1 MLMEIQW
8 FSLSVCVFTGHIL
21 MLKMLPVFDNC
32 ISFPTNTLNIQIKSS
47 LKFLLKNKL
56 KFYLKIGKTSGGF

>member
-1 MLMEIQW
+1 MEIQW

-32 ISFPTNTLNIQIKSS
+32 IYFPTNTLNIQIKSS

-56 KFYLKIGKTSGGF
+56 KLYLKIGKTSGGF